1 MKDDWAADPRI
12 ALRAT
17 PDFDL
22 AAMDR
27 GSTPGW
33 AGKKKSAERLMA
45 ERGEL
50 LAELQE
56 RMYAEGRSGGRRAVL
71 CVVQGLD
78 TAGKGGVARHVMGM
92 VDPQGV
98 ALRSFGPPSAEER
111 SHHFLW
117 RIHQALPPY
126 GKIGLFDRSHYED
139 VLVAR
144 VDKLVPDEVWRARYD
159 EINAFEKGLVDAGI
173 VVLKFAMMVSYEEQ
187 GRRLMERLDRP
198 DKRWKYSMSD
208 LPTRSKWDAYQEA
221 YADVFRLTSTEY
233 APWHVLPADK
243 KWYPRLAI
251 TEILTRAMSG
261 MGLRWPE
268 PGYDV
273 AEQRAG
279 LAATMSTE
287 SLQASL
293 DDTTELVDKANT
305 TSLLVREEAARMSYG
320 DTSEAAHAEAKNDL
334 AAARRWFAA
343 DLALTVDQKRFLLDE
358 RQGADGG

>member
-1 MKDDWAADPRI
+1 
-12 ALRAT
+12 
-17 PDFDL
+17 
-22 AAMDR
+22 MDR
-27 GSTPGW
+27 RNTPGW
-33 AGKKKSAERLMA
+33 ASKKKAATALMA
-45 ERGEL
+45 ERGKL

-56 RMYAEGRSGGRRAVL
+56 RMYAEGRSGGRKAVL

-78 TAGKGGVARHVMGM
+78 TAGKGGIARHVMGM

-144 VDKLVPDEVWRARYD
+144 VDQLVPDEVWRARYD

-208 LPTRSKWDAYQEA
+208 LPTRAKWEAYQEA
-221 YADVFRLTSTEY
+221 YADVFRLTSTEH
-233 APWHVLPADK
+233 APWYALPADK

-251 TEILTRAMSG
+251 TEILTRTMSG
-261 MGLRWPE
+261 LGLRWPQ
-268 PGYDV
+268 PTYDI

-287 SLQASL
+287 SLQTSL
-293 DDTTELVDKANT
+293 EDTKALVNKANT
-305 TSLLVREEAARMSYG
+305 STLLVREEAARMSYG
-320 DTSEAAHAEAKNDL
+320 DATDEAQSSAKNNL
-334 AAARRWFAA
+334 AQAKRWLAA
-343 DLALTVDQKRFLLDE
+343 DLNVTLEHKQLLLDE
-358 RQGADGG
+358 RH

>member
-1 MKDDWAADPRI
+1 MTNDDWAADPRK

-17 PDFDL
+17 ADFDL
-22 AAMDR
+22 TTMDR
-27 GSTPGW
+27 ASTPAW
-33 AGKKKSAERLMA
+33 AGKKKAAEALMV
-45 ERGEL
+45 ERGKL

-56 RMYAEGRSGGRRAVL
+56 RMYAEGRSGSRQAVL

-117 RIHQALPPY
+117 RINNALPPY

-144 VDKLVPDEVWRARYD
+144 VDQLVPDEVWQARYD
-159 EINAFEKGLVDAGI
+159 EINAFEKGLADAGI

-187 GRRLMERLDRP
+187 GQRLMERLDRP

-208 LPTRSKWDAYQEA
+208 LPTRAKWGAYQEA
-221 YADVFRLTSTEY
+221 YADVFRLTSTDH
-233 APWHVLPADK
+233 APWYVLPADK

-251 TEILTRAMSG
+251 TEILTRTMSA
-261 MGLRWPE
+261 MGLRWPR

-279 LAATMSTE
+279 LAATIST
-287 SLQASL
+287 ASL
-293 DDTTELVDKANT
+293 RTSLEDTAALVEKANSS
-305 TSLLVREEAARMSYG
+305 SLLVREQAARVGYG
-320 DTSEAAHAEAKNDL
+320 DASDEIQAEAKNQL
-334 AAARRWFAA
+334 AAARRWLTE
-343 DLALTVDQKRFLLDE
+343 DLARTVAQKQTLLDE
-358 RQGADGG
+358 RG